1 MRAVQNIL
9 NDLRAFNLTAMVL
22 HGVTPLA
29 QLCYLCGMY
38 ILSLG
43 VNMHNGVICYEF

>member
-1 MRAVQNIL
+1 MRAVQNIP
-9 NDLRAFNLTAMVL
+9 NDLRAFNLTAMVF